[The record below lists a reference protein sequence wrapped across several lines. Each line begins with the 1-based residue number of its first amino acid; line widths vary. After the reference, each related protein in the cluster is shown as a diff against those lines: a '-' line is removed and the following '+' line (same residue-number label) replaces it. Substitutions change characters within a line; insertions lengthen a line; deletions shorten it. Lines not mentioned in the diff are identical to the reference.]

1 MNNHQPPQV
10 SIGMPVYNGD
20 RFLQQA
26 IEAILAQTF
35 TDFELIISDNA
46 STDKT
51 QEICQF
57 YAQSDRRIRYYRQ
70 EKNLGAGW
78 NQSQVVRLSTGKY
91 FKWAH
96 HDDIFAPQL
105 IEKCALALDNNPT
118 VVVCYPQTIIIDG
131 EGKHVEKYV
140 DNFNLRSPK
149 PHERFRQ
156 YHHLIRYGH
165 RCHPFH
171 GMMRTDVLQSTP
183 LVGSYPSSDLVLV
196 GELVLRG
203 EVYEVPEPLFFKRD
217 HPETSVRAYRTYRE
231 RIAWYDPAKKG
242 QLHLTKW
249 KWFFEY
255 LSAIG
260 RVQLSLRDRLLCY
273 LQMAQWLLWNWLY
286 LAKDLLKTA
295 TWPLLQ
301 PILNFELPK
310 KVTNKSQL

>member
-20 RFLQQA
+20 RYLKQA
-26 IEAILAQTF
+26 LDAILAQTYA
-35 TDFELIISDNA
+35 DFELVISDNA
-46 STDKT
+46 SCDKT
-51 QEICQF
+51 QEICQS
-57 YAQSDRRIRYYRQ
+57 YAARDRRIRYYRQ

-78 NQSQVVRLSTGKY
+78 NQSQVVRLSTGRY

-105 IEKCALALDNNPT
+105 VEKCVEALEQNPT

-131 EGKHVEKYV
+131 EGKQIEKYV

-149 PHERFRQ
+149 PHKRFRQ
-156 YHHLIRYGH
+156 YHRLIRYGH

-171 GMMRTDVLQSTP
+171 GMMRTDVLQSTA

-217 HPETSVRAYRTYRE
+217 HADTSVRAYRTYRE
-231 RIAWYDPAKKG
+231 RLAWYDPAKKG

-255 LSAIG
+255 LAAIR
-260 RVQLSLRDRLLCY
+260 RVQLAWSDRFFCY
-273 LQMAQWLLWNWLY
+273 LQMAQWLLWNWMY
-286 LAKDLLKTA
+286 LTKDR
-295 TWPLLQ
+295 
-301 PILNFELPK
+301 
-310 KVTNKSQL
+310 KSVV

>member
-26 IEAILAQTF
+26 IVAILAQTF
-35 TDFELIISDNA
+35 TDFELVISDNA

-51 QEICQF
+51 QEICQL
-57 YAQSDRRIRYYRQ
+57 YAQRDRRIRYYRQ

-96 HDDIFAPQL
+96 HDDIFAPGL
-105 IEKCALALDNNPT
+105 IEKCVEALDDHPT

-171 GMMRTDVLQSTP
+171 GMMRTDVLKSTP
-183 LVGSYPSSDLVLV
+183 LVGSYPSSDLILV

-217 HPETSVRAYRTYRE
+217 HAETSVRAYRTYRE
-231 RIAWYDPAKKG
+231 RIAWYDPAKQG

-260 RVQLSLRDRLLCY
+260 RVQLSLRDRLFCY

-286 LAKDLLKTA
+286 LAKDLLKAA

-310 KVTNKSQL
+310 KVANKSQI